1 MSELP
6 PTDLVTDALKNVVVP
21 AAGAAALAVALVLTL
36 GRWAGALGSGV
47 AVLAGIAFANW
58 HRKAPLVPWMPGDR
72 VGDWL
77 LPTAAALVAVGLIS
91 RWGGLIAGRYAKQSK
106 WWWLANAAVWLPRAA
121 AVVIVSGWGIPAQTA
136 AEEPYLRWLIAAGT
150 LLAWVA
156 FDGVAR
162 AGCSNEAVALLAL
175 VATCAGGVMIF
186 AHSGKFLDLGTMLGM
201 ALFGVAVVGT
211 VAKADVSGAIP
222 AAVGFLPGFVAS
234 GRFATTSTVPV
245 EAFWLAA
252 LAPLALLPFAVP
264 ALTWRNGRLARLV
277 RLVLILA
284 PLAAALVLADRHDP
298 LKFGEAW

>member
-6 PTDLVTDALKNVVVP
+6 PADLVTDALKNVVIP
-21 AAGAAALAVALVLTL
+21 AAGAAALALALVLAL
-36 GRWAGALGSGV
+36 GRWAGAVGSGL
-47 AVLAGIAFANW
+47 AVLAGVAFANW
-58 HRKAPLVPWMPGDR
+58 HRKAPLVPWTPGDR

-77 LPTAAALVAVGLIS
+77 LPAAAVLVAVGLSS

-121 AVVIVSGWGIPAQTA
+121 AVVVVGGWGIPAQTA
-136 AEEPYLRWLIAAGT
+136 AEEPSLRWLVVAGT

-175 VATCAGGVMIF
+175 VAACAGGVMVF
-186 AHSGKFLDLGTMLGM
+186 AHSGLYLDLGTMLGM
-201 ALFGVAVVGT
+201 ALVGVAAVGT

-222 AAVGFLPGFVAS
+222 AALGFLPGFVAS

-252 LAPLALLPFAVP
+252 LAPLALLPFIVP
-264 ALTWRNGRLARLV
+264 ALARRSSWPARLI

-284 PLAAALVLADRHDP
+284 PLVAALVLADRHDP

>member
-6 PTDLVTDALKNVVVP
+6 PADLVTDALKNVVIP
-21 AAGAAALAVALVLTL
+21 AAGAAALALALVLTL
-36 GRWAGALGSGV
+36 GRWAGALGSGA

-58 HRKAPLVPWMPGDR
+58 HRKAPLVPWTPGDR

-77 LPTAAALVAVGLIS
+77 LPAAAVLVAVGLLS
-91 RWGGLIAGRYAKQSK
+91 RWGGLIAGCYARQSK

-121 AVVIVSGWGIPAQTA
+121 AVLVVGGWGIPAETA
-136 AEEPYLRWLIAAGT
+136 ADVPNLRWLIAAGM
-150 LLAWVA
+150 LLAWMA

-162 AGCSNEAVALLAL
+162 AGCSNEAVAL

-186 AHSGKFLDLGTMLGM
+186 AHSGKYLDLGTMLGM
-201 ALFGVAVVGT
+201 ALVGVAAVGT

-222 AAVGFLPGFVAS
+222 AALGFLPGFVAS

-264 ALTWRNGRLARLV
+264 ALARRNGWLARLARLV
-277 RLVLILA
+277 LILV
-284 PLAAALVLADRHDP
+284 PLVAALVLADRHDP
-298 LKFGEAW
+298 LKFGKGW